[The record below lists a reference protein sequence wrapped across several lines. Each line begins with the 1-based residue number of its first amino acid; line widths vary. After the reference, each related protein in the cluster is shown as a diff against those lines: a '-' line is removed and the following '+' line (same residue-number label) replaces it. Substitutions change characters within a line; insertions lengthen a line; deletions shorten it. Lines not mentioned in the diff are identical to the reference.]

1 MAIMIPETPHI
12 FEPASQE
19 GLMFDALT
27 LLPDDYYVFHSFRIS
42 TVQDNTFH
50 ESETDFVIFHKKHG
64 VICLEAKAGH
74 IKYKDGYWYYASGI
88 PMHNDG
94 PFNQASSNKWK
105 LIKYIKNSKACA
117 LVDKCKFLHA
127 VWFPSVSDNELR
139 SMTLPPEADKALVL
153 TKEALA
159 DPEKFL
165 TRIYSIELPNRIET
179 NLTEA
184 EAQKLIREIFCPQ
197 FNVFPSASLDSDLK
211 KLVFH
216 RLLREQAGILN
227 FLEDQR
233 SASINGAAGTG
244 KTMIAIEKAQ
254 RNAAENQST
263 LFLCY
268 NSQLKNFL
276 SENYSNPK
284 IHYYTIAGL
293 ACKLCNTT
301 FPDYKR
307 MKNVLEDMYFSGAF
321 PYDHVVVDEGQD
333 FGSEILEQTDI
344 LQLIHDLIIDNEE
357 KNGTFYV
364 FYDRLQ
370 LIQADKIPQFIE
382 DSNCKLTLYRNC
394 RNTENIAVTSLRPI
408 SERKPKLLENAVKG
422 TPAKIHFCDTE
433 AKAMEELD
441 MTIDNILAEGFKDV
455 VILTCKT
462 EDSSLLKSGIKD
474 GRYRNKYRF
483 TTCRKFKGLE
493 ADAIILIDVDGES
506 FNPDNVLIYYVGTS
520 RARLRLDVIT
530 MLSDEECLDILQNT
544 LKRTGKIR
552 KPRRE
557 LASALNAIGTVTN
570 D

>member
-179 NLTEA
+179 SLTEA

-197 FNVFPSASLDSDLK
+197 FNIFPSASLDSDLK

-382 DSNCKLTLYRNC
+382 ASDCKLTLYRNC

-493 ADAIILIDVDGES
+493 ADAIILIDVDGGS